1 MRQQFPLRQA
11 LPVDQEVPRILDE
24 LHRSRALVVVA
35 PPGSGKTTRIAPAV
49 AAVGKTILLQ
59 PRRVAARCI
68 ARRIAFEQDWILGQT
83 VGWQVRFERHYN
95 PQTRLL
101 IATEGI
107 LTSRLQT
114 DPLLTDFK
122 SIILDEFHERSLH
135 ADVSLAL
142 ARQAWLARDDL
153 WLVVMSATLNAGPI
167 AQFLGNC
174 PIIEIKGQAYPV
186 ETNYWP
192 HLTPAAAVRRVLETS
207 QGHVLCFLP
216 GTGDIQQV
224 QNQLLAGGLIS
235 GTQVLPLHGALSSSA
250 QDAALAEITGRK
262 VILATNIAETSLTI
276 EGVRV
281 VVDSGYHK
289 VLKYDITRGI
299 DLLELER
306 IPWDSAEQRAGR
318 AGRTAP
324 GLVVRLWDQGN
335 LLAPRRVPEIQRV
348 DLAAPALDI
357 LAWGEDP
364 CRFDWFEP
372 PLPERL
378 EAAMSLLRALGAVEN
393 DRLTQLGELLR
404 RFPLHPRLAK
414 VLVEAGGT
422 QHAADCCALL
432 SEKPLSL
439 PPDRS
444 THSDILSQVDEIIS
458 APTHIRQ
465 VAQEITSLSRH
476 LLGRRQTTE
485 DNEEVLLRALWA
497 GFPDRVAQRRAPG
510 SDRFLLASGGGARLA
525 RESGVREGEF
535 IVALDVA
542 AGTGQATSEALIRQ
556 ASLVRK
562 KWLRP
567 NRIERTHIYDAAEEC
582 VKAYECEMYFALML
596 IRRPV
601 SPDPEAAFPL
611 LVEALQRRELDKPSR
626 LLVRRVE
633 KAGFKIDRENIL
645 QKAALGQVCLPQVR
659 LRDYMDASVLETTRH
674 LCPETLLAPS
684 GRRLRLDYCDDGTV
698 RMTVKLQELFG
709 LEEVPRVGKDRELV
723 IVELLAPNGL
733 PVQTTTDLR
742 SFWKNTY
749 PLVRK
754 ELRGR
759 YPKHS
764 WPENPRTAIVKHQSK
779 RA

>member
-324 GLVVRLWDQGN
+324 GLVVRLWDRGTSS
-335 LLAPRRVPEIQRV
+335 PRAGCRKSSVSTWRPRHSTY
-348 DLAAPALDI
+348 LPGGKI
-357 LAWGEDP
+357 L
-364 CRFDWFEP
+364 
-372 PLPERL
+372 
-378 EAAMSLLRALGAVEN
+378 V
-393 DRLTQLGELLR
+393 
-404 RFPLHPRLAK
+404 
-414 VLVEAGGT
+414 V
-422 QHAADCCALL
+422 
-432 SEKPLSL
+432 
-439 PPDRS
+439 S
-444 THSDILSQVDEIIS
+444 TG
-458 APTHIRQ
+458 
-465 VAQEITSLSRH
+465 LSR
-476 LLGRRQTTE
+476 LCQN
-485 DNEEVLLRALWA
+485 DW
-497 GFPDRVAQRRAPG
+497 
-510 SDRFLLASGGGARLA
+510 
-525 RESGVREGEF
+525 
-535 IVALDVA
+535 
-542 AGTGQATSEALIRQ
+542 
-556 ASLVRK
+556 
-562 KWLRP
+562 
-567 NRIERTHIYDAAEEC
+567 
-582 VKAYECEMYFALML
+582 
-596 IRRPV
+596 RRP
-601 SPDPEAAFPL
+601 
-611 LVEALQRRELDKPSR
+611 
-626 LLVRRVE
+626 
-633 KAGFKIDRENIL
+633 
-645 QKAALGQVCLPQVR
+645 
-659 LRDYMDASVLETTRH
+659 
-674 LCPETLLAPS
+674 
-684 GRRLRLDYCDDGTV
+684 
-698 RMTVKLQELFG
+698 
-709 LEEVPRVGKDRELV
+709 
-723 IVELLAPNGL
+723 
-733 PVQTTTDLR
+733 
-742 SFWKNTY
+742 
-749 PLVRK
+749 
-754 ELRGR
+754 
-759 YPKHS
+759 
-764 WPENPRTAIVKHQSK
+764 
-779 RA
+779 